1 MISFKPIN
9 QPIPSSRKRVVSLW
23 FGDVDRLTLLNTDQF
38 TGAAILAAILTLSGT
53 YQYYVVFQA
62 LSQNIA
68 EIWAVSPSDTKI
80 SAAPEF
86 EKELL
91 TTLNMRNITLAPL
104 MADTTNYSLT
114 LSHLPVA
121 YDDENETAPAGLFNT
136 ADSTKNIA
144 MLDATEKL
152 NLTQLLK
159 KA

>member
-23 FGDVDRLTLLNTDQF
+23 FGDVDRLTLLNTDKF
-38 TGAAILAAILTLSGT
+38 TGAAILATILTLSGT

-68 EIWAVSPSDTKI
+68 EIWAVSPSDIKI
-80 SAAPEF
+80 SAASEF

-91 TTLNMRNITLAPL
+91 TTLNMRNISLAPL
-104 MADTTNYSLT
+104 MADTSNYALT

-121 YDDENETAPAGLFNT
+121 YDDENETAPASIFNT
-136 ADSTKNIA
+136 ADAGKNIA
-144 MLDATEKL
+144 MLDATDKL
-152 NLTQLLK
+152 NLKQLLK